1 MLALRGLA
9 LLLVESSH
17 ALLEAK
23 QRLVDL
29 CSLGLP
35 LLVVTHAVLS
45 SLTTCQVHQQQ
56 FAALLDA
63 LLLNLDLGDC
73 VASARCIV
81 GLGGVGS
88 SHLVSLLY

>member
-29 CSLGLP
+29 CSLDLS
-35 LLVVTHAVLS
+35 LLDVTLAFLS
-45 SLTTCQVHQQQ
+45 SLTTCQVHEQQ
-56 FAALLDA
+56 FTALFDT
-63 LLLNLDLGDC
+63 LLLNLDLSDC

-88 SHLVSLLY
+88 SDLVSLPH